1 MAQLRQVML
10 DELQPRNYA
19 PITMKQYLRIIDE
32 FAGYFDRPIEKLG
45 PNDIRVY
52 QAHLFRDRKLSSRT
66 VRQHVAALRF
76 LFVKTPKRAYMLEYI
91 PFPKEERRLPIILSQ
106 DEVTRLITASDSL
119 MHRAMLM
126 TLYATGLRRTE
137 AATLK
142 VADIDSKRMVIHV
155 HEGKGQRDRNIPLSA
170 KLLEVLREYW
180 RWMRPKTYLF
190 PGTVKGW
197 RADVPI
203 SPKMLWEAC
212 REAAIRAGLNPKISP
227 HCLRHSYATHLL
239 EAGTDLYTIQKL
251 LGHADL
257 RHTLVYLHLSR
268 THLHSA
274 ASPLDTLQLADSSL
288 ARRSR
293 KLLPHESANC

>member
-1 MAQLRQVML
+1 MVL
-10 DELQPRNYA
+10 DELQRRNYA
-19 PITMKQYLRIIDE
+19 PITIKQYLRIIDE
-32 FAGYFDRPIEKLG
+32 FAGYFAQPIERLG
-45 PNDIRVY
+45 PNHIRAY
-52 QAHLFRDRKLSSRT
+52 QAHLFRNRKLSSRT

-76 LFVKTPKRAYMLEYI
+76 VFVKTLKRAYMLDYI

-106 DEVTRLITASDSL
+106 EEVARLIEASSSL

-126 TLYATGLRRTE
+126 TLYATGMRRTE
-137 AATLK
+137 AASLK
-142 VADIDSKRMVIHV
+142 VTDIDSRRMVIHV
-155 HEGKGQRDRNIPLSA
+155 HEGKGRRDRDIPLSS
-170 KLLEVLREYW
+170 KLLDVLREYW

-197 RADVPI
+197 RADIPI
-203 SPKMLWEAC
+203 SPKMLWAAC

-268 THLHSA
+268 IHLHSA
-274 ASPLDTLQLADSSL
+274 ASPLDALQIADSGPV
-288 ARRSR
+288 RRSR
-293 KLLPHESANC
+293 KLLPR